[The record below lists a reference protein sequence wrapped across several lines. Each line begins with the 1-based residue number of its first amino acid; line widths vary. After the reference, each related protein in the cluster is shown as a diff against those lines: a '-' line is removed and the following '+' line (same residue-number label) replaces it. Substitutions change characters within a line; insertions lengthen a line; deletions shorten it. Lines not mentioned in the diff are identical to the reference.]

1 MRDPGFVR
9 RCRPHLLVGGL
20 PIPTLTPSRIWITQL
35 TSSAVHLQPGGGGGG
50 LTGQPG
56 GMDAADRVFV
66 GGLPYYLNE
75 EQCRELLM
83 SFGALKAFDLVKDRE
98 TGQSK
103 G

>member
-1 MRDPGFVR
+1 MCFA
-9 RCRPHLLVGGL
+9 
-20 PIPTLTPSRIWITQL
+20 S
-35 TSSAVHLQPGGGGGG
+35 QPGGGGGG

-75 EQCRELLM
+75 EQCRELLS
-83 SFGALKAFDLVKDRE
+83 SFGALKAFDLVKDRD

-103 G
+103 GCGSVNTLGICCSETPL

>member
-1 MRDPGFVR
+1 V
-9 RCRPHLLVGGL
+9 
-20 PIPTLTPSRIWITQL
+20 
-35 TSSAVHLQPGGGGGG
+35 QPGGGGGG

-75 EQCRELLM
+75 EQCRELLS
-83 SFGALKAFDLVKDRE
+83 SFGALKAFDLVKDRD

-103 G
+103 GCAHHQTCDPPALMQQGLARVPSP

>member
-1 MRDPGFVR
+1 M
-9 RCRPHLLVGGL
+9 LLLNQSCICAL
-20 PIPTLTPSRIWITQL
+20 PQ
-35 TSSAVHLQPGGGGGG
+35 QPGGGGGG

-75 EQCRELLM
+75 EQCRELLS
-83 SFGALKAFDLVKDRE
+83 SFGALKAFDLVKDRD